1 MNYNKL
7 FITITALLLIFAAC
21 RKEWTA
27 TEEDMTNYGWTLFE
41 QASLQVDPDE
51 QFKEYEEVRKWF
63 ENATMEDT
71 NYQDGYNG
79 LGWTYGKLSIFQ
91 PADDKGN
98 DLELNNAINEFL
110 IGEGKTQNPRID
122 HNVWHDILAGLTFTY
137 SVLHD
142 DSMTIV
148 WGDSL
153 LSEIEKDR
161 ISWAFP
167 HEAVD
172 INGNYPTDYLDVH
185 IALAL
190 AKFIRATTID
200 DFNNSEYH
208 VDAINVAKNLSDF
221 DANYETIVGQQK
233 LAAKIQELQEYL
245 K

>member
-1 MNYNKL
+1 M
-7 FITITALLLIFAAC
+7 LIFAAC
-21 RKEWTA
+21 RKQWNA
-27 TEEDMTNYGWTLFE
+27 TEEDMANYGWTLFE
-41 QASLQVDPDE
+41 QASLQVVYEE
-51 QFKEYEEVRKWF
+51 QLKEYEEVRKWF
-63 ENATMEDT
+63 NNATMEDT

-91 PADDKGN
+91 PADDEGN
-98 DLELNNAINEFL
+98 DLELNNAINAFL
-110 IGEGKTQNPRID
+110 IGEDKTQNPRID

-161 ISWAFP
+161 ITWAFLR
-167 HEAVD
+167 EAVD
-172 INGNYPTDYLDVH
+172 INGNYLTDYLDVH
-185 IALAL
+185 ITLAL
-190 AKFIRATTID
+190 AKFVRATTID
-200 DFNNSEYH
+200 DFNSSEYH

>member
-1 MNYNKL
+1 MSYNKL
-7 FITITALLLIFAAC
+7 FITITMLMLIFAAC

-41 QASLQVDPDE
+41 QASLMSFDE
-51 QFKEYEEVRKWF
+51 QQKEYENVLDWF
-63 ENATMEDT
+63 ENATKKDT

-79 LGWTYGKLSIFQ
+79 MGWTYGKLSIFEI
-91 PADDKGN
+91 DD
-98 DLELNNAINEFL
+98 DDLNNAIDAFL
-110 IGEGKTQNPRID
+110 IAEGKTQNPRID
-122 HNVWHDILAGLTFTY
+122 HNVWHDILAGLTFAY
-137 SVLHD
+137 SALKD

-153 LSEIEKDR
+153 ISELEKDR
-161 ISWAFP
+161 ITWAFP

-185 IALAL
+185 ITLAL
-190 AKFIRATTID
+190 AKFVRSTTIE
-200 DFNNSEYH
+200 DFNDSEYH
-208 VDAINVAKNLSDF
+208 VDAIILAKKLPDF
-221 DANYETIVGQQK
+221 DANYETIVGQEK

>member
-1 MNYNKL
+1 M
-7 FITITALLLIFAAC
+7 LIFAAC
-21 RKEWTA
+21 RKEWIA

-41 QASLQVDPDE
+41 QASLDLTSNTA
-51 QFKEYEEVRKWF
+51 EEDFDHVLKWF
-63 ENATMEDT
+63 EDATKKDT
-71 NYQDGYNG
+71 SYQDGYNG
-79 LGWTYGKLSIFQ
+79 MGWTYAKLSMFKI
-91 PADDKGN
+91 PDDDFN
-98 DLELNNAINEFL
+98 DLNNAIDAFL
-110 IGEGKTQNPRID
+110 KGEGKTQIPRID

-161 ISWAFP
+161 ITWAFP

-200 DFNNSEYH
+200 DFNSSEYH